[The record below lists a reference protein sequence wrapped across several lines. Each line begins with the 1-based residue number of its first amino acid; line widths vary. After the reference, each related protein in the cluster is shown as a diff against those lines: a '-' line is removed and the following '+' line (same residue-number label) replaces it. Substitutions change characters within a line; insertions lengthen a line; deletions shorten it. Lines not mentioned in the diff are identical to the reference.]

1 MKREEYTITMANG
14 TRYGGRFKSLEEV
27 KAYYANSV
35 IPVARIEQRPL
46 FTPEEDEQLRREKI
60 QYYSRH

>member
-1 MKREEYTITMANG
+1 MANG